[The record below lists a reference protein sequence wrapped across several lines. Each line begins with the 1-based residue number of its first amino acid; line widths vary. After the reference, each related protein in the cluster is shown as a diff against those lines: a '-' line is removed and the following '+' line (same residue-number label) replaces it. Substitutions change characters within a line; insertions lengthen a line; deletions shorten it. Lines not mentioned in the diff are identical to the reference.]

1 MKALRGTPEANP
13 RVAPTPPLEVPFELP
28 WHPRVYVREVRVEQ
42 RFDRVD
48 CASEVDVRGVGS
60 FSAQKSSL
68 SLRIGEKLRYVAQ
81 RDLES
86 IAAQTTSLVHR
97 LVLVVAGEQRR
108 RRFDTQPERTSISE
122 SRGRRAAT
130 I

>member
-13 RVAPTPPLEVPFELP
+13 RVAPTPPLEVPFERRR
-28 WHPRVYVREVRVEQ
+28 HPRVDVGKPRVEQ
-42 RFDRVD
+42 CFDRVD
-48 CASEVDVRGVGS
+48 GASEVDVRGVGS

-86 IAAQTTSLVHR
+86 VSAQNASLVHR
-97 LVLVVAGEQRR
+97 LVLVVAREQRR
-108 RRFDTQPERTSISE
+108 RRFDAERLF
-122 SRGRRAAT
+122 
-130 I
+130 